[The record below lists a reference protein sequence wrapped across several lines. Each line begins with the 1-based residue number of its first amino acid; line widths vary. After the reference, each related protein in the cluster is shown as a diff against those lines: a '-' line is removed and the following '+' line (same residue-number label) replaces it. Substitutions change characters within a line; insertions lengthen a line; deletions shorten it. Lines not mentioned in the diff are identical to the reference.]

1 MVAESAREFDALE
14 RQADQL
20 VSQFQAAGY
29 ERVAPAIIQPASI
42 FLDRVGEA
50 IRGRTYIFTDADGTE
65 LCLRP
70 DLTIPAARLYMER
83 HPQIDV
89 AARYCYNGPAF
100 RHQPAHDALR
110 PREFRQAGIECF
122 GVSDREK
129 AEVEVLALIHDAVS
143 RAGLSDF
150 ALHIG
155 DLGLFRALLETL
167 ELPER
172 WRDRLMH
179 SFWRPQAFQATLARL
194 TEGGAG
200 ARRTEDE
207 LARRLDPEDREAA
220 EMAVGDYLAENGIEL
235 IGTRT
240 LGEITQRLL
249 ERAADLREAPVRP
262 ERARVI
268 EAYVSVSGPA
278 RAALARIED
287 FLDEAGLRMKAA
299 LDAYRRRCDLMQ
311 KSGIDPGKAVFS
323 ADFGRQFEYYSG
335 FVFQIEVP
343 GVGTAGHIA
352 GGGRYDGLL
361 GEIGGPRDTPS
372 VGSAI
377 HTERLLAAVRGALE

>member
-1 MVAESAREFDALE
+1 MIAETAREFDALE

-20 VSQFQAAGY
+20 VSIFQSAGY

-50 IRGRTYIFTDADGTE
+50 IRGRTYVFTDAHGEE

-70 DLTIPAARLYMER
+70 DLTIPVARLYMER

-89 AARYCYNGPAF
+89 PARYCYNGPAF
-100 RHQPAHDALR
+100 RHQPAGDALR
-110 PREFRQAGIECF
+110 PREFRQAGIEHF
-122 GVSDREK
+122 GASDREK
-129 AEVEVLALIHDAVS
+129 AEVEVLALVHDALE
-143 RAGLSDF
+143 RAGLHGF

-167 ELPER
+167 GLPRR
-172 WRDRLMH
+172 WQHRLMQ
-179 SFWRPQAFQATLARL
+179 SFWRPQAFQATLAQL
-194 TEGGAG
+194 CAGGAA
-200 ARRTEDE
+200 ARRPEDD
-207 LARRLDPEDREAA
+207 LARRLPAADREAA
-220 EMAVGDYLAENGIEL
+220 EMAVGDYLAENDIAL

-240 LGEITQRLL
+240 LCEITERLL
-249 ERAADLREAPVRP
+249 ERSADLREAPLP
-262 ERARVI
+262 AEHARLI
-268 EAYVSVSGPA
+268 ECYLAVSGPA
-278 RAALARIED
+278 RPALARIGD
-287 FLDEAGLRMKAA
+287 LLSEAGLQMKVA

-311 KSGIDPGKAVFS
+311 RAGIDPGNAVFS

-335 FVFQIEVP
+335 FVFQIEISGA
-343 GVGTAGHIA
+343 GVAGQIA

-361 GEIGGPRDTPS
+361 SEIGALREAPA

-377 HTERLLAAVRGALE
+377 HTERLLAAVQGKLP